1 MIEELE
7 THRDQNQPQLGL
19 AQVAVGPQTTT
30 RIPSYF
36 TNTGRR
42 TESSFATSATDS
54 TERGLKLHELRRE
67 ECPPH
72 QIRSE
77 PTNFS
82 HLELRGFLPGY
93 LRSWLYTAVF
103 TLCLTQRMLLTAA
116 RAPHLM
122 HFPSL
127 ARRSCHLRWRDISKS
142 VNSSTMRLT
151 PSPPDRL
158 PWGIRG

>member
-1 MIEELE
+1 
-7 THRDQNQPQLGL
+7 
-19 AQVAVGPQTTT
+19 
-30 RIPSYF
+30 
-36 TNTGRR
+36 
-42 TESSFATSATDS
+42 
-54 TERGLKLHELRRE
+54 
-67 ECPPH
+67 
-72 QIRSE
+72 
-77 PTNFS
+77 
-82 HLELRGFLPGY
+82 LELRGFLPGY

-158 PWGIRG
+158 ARGMRG